1 MNNQNAKA
9 DAGKLQLTLVPT
21 QIIKE
26 IAEVRMYGNEKYHSP
41 DNWRTVEIERY
52 RDALFRHF
60 LAYID
65 DPQGVDEESGLP
77 HLSHIA
83 CNVAFLCEL
92 EKEEEEKEDIDSL
105 CEKHE
110 WLEKFLET
118 QKKNCCNIGV
128 YALKSK
134 VLELFPRDTQ
144 FATISRASL
153 SQFVKEL
160 TEGETK

>member
-21 QIIKE
+21 QIIKD

-41 DNWRTVEIERY
+41 DNWRYVEIERY

-60 LAYID
+60 LAYLD
-65 DPQGVDEESGLP
+65 DPQGVDEESGLK

-92 EKEEEEKEDIDSL
+92 EKEEEEEEDIESL

-110 WLEKFLET
+110 
-118 QKKNCCNIGV
+118 
-128 YALKSK
+128 
-134 VLELFPRDTQ
+134 
-144 FATISRASL
+144 
-153 SQFVKEL
+153 
-160 TEGETK
+160 